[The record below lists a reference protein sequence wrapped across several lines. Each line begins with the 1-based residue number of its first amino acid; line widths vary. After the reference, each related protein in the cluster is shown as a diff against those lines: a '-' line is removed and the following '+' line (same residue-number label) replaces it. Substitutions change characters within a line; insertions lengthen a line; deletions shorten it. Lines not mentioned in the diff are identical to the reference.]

1 MPHHPSRLICIAKWD
16 GSGSMVWTWDCA
28 KLTSNWCKGVAIFIF
43 FGLFDT
49 IDSQKMTLAM
59 SFCHKRADLLL
70 DIWLLYFV
78 VFFTEGKFSFFMFT
92 ITSPHALLCY
102 IVWSEYFLVLLC
114 FSFLFL
120 LFLFLFW
127 VCSVNSCGSL
137 SLFMRKILKG
147 IQLFLLLTFISTLP
161 SP

>member
-1 MPHHPSRLICIAKWD
+1 
-16 GSGSMVWTWDCA
+16 
-28 KLTSNWCKGVAIFIF
+28 
-43 FGLFDT
+43 
-49 IDSQKMTLAM
+49 MTLAM

-102 IVWSEYFLVLLC
+102 IVWSGYFLVLLC

-147 IQLFLLLTFISTLP
+147 IQLFLLFTFISTCSLVP
-161 SP
+161 SMIASFYPIRLAYKTGCWSLAKEFNLLKFEKYHRLVAIVGQPTVPKAQVVGK